1 MHIWCPLWGGLG
13 VRQKWDVIGCRGW
26 GVASVLGVQSLF
38 LFKENCIS
46 AMTRHR
52 AEPNTKIL
60 LTRNLPFDSDVR
72 QLSRPLMIQLHCLWI
87 TSNNW
92 TCGQFEC
99 DVTRFCFDFV
109 RSHGRYYLE
118 RDGLFKIRRP
128 RSREWNI
135 FGRRSTEGVRSLEN

>member
-60 LTRNLPFDSDVR
+60 LTRNLSFDSDVR
-72 QLSRPLMIQLHCLWI
+72 QLSRPLMIQLHCLWV
-87 TSNNW
+87 TSKNW
-92 TCGQFEC
+92 TCGQFEW

-109 RSHGRYYLE
+109 RSHGWYHLE